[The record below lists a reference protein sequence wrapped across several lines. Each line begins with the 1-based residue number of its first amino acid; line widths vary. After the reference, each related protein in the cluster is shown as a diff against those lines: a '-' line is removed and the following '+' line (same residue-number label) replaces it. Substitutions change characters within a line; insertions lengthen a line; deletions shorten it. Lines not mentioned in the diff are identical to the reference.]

1 MGISGLSLP
10 WMHEA
15 EVLPEVD
22 NEHVMEALRNPLLVK
37 ALVFVFMVA
46 ASPTSGDAY
55 QYFQSDVLHYSPA
68 YISWTVVIFTM
79 ANFGAAYAYAAFL
92 RKRNMRL
99 LFRNVIIFVIFVGL
113 FNIMVV
119 ERWNLVLGIPDKVF
133 LLGDFVAQGVAGQL
147 IFMPVAVFA
156 ARMSPAGGEG
166 FVYALAMSVLNISWA
181 CSEFLSGLLAKLF
194 GIESGEYDNLTPL
207 ILTVSALTLIPLAF
221 LHFVP
226 ELSNLGG
233 EKDEDDGDGL
243 LKNDPE
249 SGVHGRDAAY
259 PASLPLLDAEPVE
272 QCEAILQEELTEKSS
287 SCYRPESR

>member
-1 MGISGLSLP
+1 
-10 WMHEA
+10 
-15 EVLPEVD
+15 
-22 NEHVMEALRNPLLVK
+22 
-37 ALVFVFMVA
+37 
-46 ASPTSGDAY
+46 
-55 QYFQSDVLHYSPA
+55 
-68 YISWTVVIFTM
+68 VVIFTM

-259 PASLPLLDAEPVE
+259 PASLPLLDTEPVE
-272 QCEAILQEELTEKSS
+272 QCEAILQEELKEKSS